1 MLENLQLPEVDPAT
15 PIDDLIAMLTTPT
28 MPFATTEAEVNGRM
42 QTVFAH
48 QPATMR
54 DALMMFYGH
63 GDREYLVYGD
73 TRLTFAQTI
82 EKASQFAQALVDDY
96 GVKKGDRV
104 ALAMRNYPE
113 WVIAYMGIVASGGIA
128 VLMNAWWKSEE
139 LDWALKDC
147 GAALAV
153 TDCRRAEYMM
163 ATAEELDFKIIVARD
178 EFTSHPRLSDFDAA
192 LEGKKPMAWPEVDMD
207 TDDVVMM
214 LYTSGST
221 GFPKGAPS
229 THRGVISVLFNWIV
243 IALCLKMQG
252 KVSSDPD
259 FQPVMLVAVPFF
271 HVTGLLP
278 VAMVSAAVG
287 RKLIIMHKWD
297 VENAFQLIEKEGVTS
312 FTGVPTM
319 SYEFA
324 TNPLRKKYDL
334 STLSE
339 LGGGGAAR
347 PPEHVA
353 LIKKEYP
360 NSNPGIG
367 YGLTETNAMG
377 ALLAGE
383 EYVERPNSVG
393 RATPPLMSVKIVG
406 DDGKECVTGDRG
418 EICLKSVMNVAKY
431 WNNPAATK
439 AAFNDGWFHTGDV
452 GYIDDEGYIFIVDRL
467 KDIIIRGGENISSL
481 EVEGVLH
488 GIKGIDDVMVFS
500 LPDKMLGEIVGTV
513 VVTSDP
519 ALTPEKIIEET
530 ATHLAAYK
538 LPAQIWLVDE
548 PLPLIASGK
557 IDRKNIK
564 AYYQDLWRSET
575 ERNE

>member
-15 PIDDLIAMLTTPT
+15 PLDDLIALLTAPH
-28 MPFATTEAEVNGRM
+28 MPFATTETEVQGSV

-48 QPATMR
+48 QPPTLREAC
-54 DALMMFYGH
+54 MMFYGH
-63 GDREYLVYGD
+63 GEKEFLVYQD
-73 TRLTFAQTI
+73 VRITFAETI
-82 EKASQFAQALVDDY
+82 TKASQFAQALVDDY

-113 WVIAYMGIVASGGIA
+113 WVVAYMGIVASGGVA
-128 VLMNAWWKSEE
+128 VLMNAWWKNEE
-139 LDWALKDC
+139 LGWALKDC
-147 GAALAV
+147 GAKLAV
-153 TDCRRAEYMM
+153 TDAPRAAYMM
-163 ATAEELDFKIIVARD
+163 ETMEEVDGKIIVARD
-178 EFTSHPRLSDFDAA
+178 VCENHARLSRFEDAIA
-192 LEGKKPMAWPEVDMD
+192 DKAPMAWPKVEID
-207 TDDVVMM
+207 TDDIAMM

-229 THRGVISVLFNWIV
+229 THRAVISVLFNWIV

-252 KVSSDPD
+252 KVSADPD

-278 VAMVSAAVG
+278 VALVSAAVG

-297 VENAFQLIEKEGVTS
+297 VETAFQLIEREGVTS

-324 TNPLRKKYDL
+324 TSPLRHKYDR

-393 RATPPLMSVKIVG
+393 RATPPLMSVKIV
-406 DDGKECVTGDRG
+406 DADGEEMPTGERG
-418 EICLKSVMNVAKY
+418 EICLKSVMNVTHY
-431 WNNPAATK
+431 WNNPSATK
-439 AAFNDGWFHTGDV
+439 SAFNDGWFHTGDV
-452 GYIDDEGYIFIVDRL
+452 GYIDEDGYIFIVDRL

-488 GIKGIDDVMVFS
+488 GIEAISDVMVFS
-500 LPDKMLGEIVGTV
+500 LPDKLLGEIVGTV
-513 VVTSDP
+513 VVSDDP
-519 ALTPEKIIEET
+519 TLTPERIIAE
-530 ATHLAAYK
+530 ASKHLATYK
-538 LPAQIWLVDE
+538 LPAKIWLINE

-564 AYYQDLWRSET
+564 AHYQDLWRSET
-575 ERNE
+575 E

>member
-15 PIDDLIAMLTTPT
+15 PIDELIGMLTAPN
-28 MPFATTEAEVNGRM
+28 MPFATTEAEVDGRM
-42 QTVFAH
+42 QTVFAQ
-48 QPATMR
+48 QPPTLREAM
-54 DALMMFYGH
+54 MMFAGH
-63 GDREYLVYGD
+63 GDKEYLVYGD
-73 TRLTFAQTI
+73 TRLTFAETI
-82 EKASQFAQALVDDY
+82 TKASQFAQALVNDH
-96 GVKKGDRV
+96 GIKKGDRV

-147 GAALAV
+147 GVTLAV
-153 TDCRRAEYMM
+153 TDARRAEYMM
-163 ATAEELDFKIIVARD
+163 ATAETLDFKIIVARD
-178 EFTSHPRLSDFDAA
+178 SFEPHERLSSFDEQ
-192 LEGKKPMAWPEVDMD
+192 LDGKEPMVWPDVDMLP
-207 TDDVVMM
+207 DDLCMM

-229 THRGVISVLFNWIV
+229 THRAVISVLFNWIV

-297 VENAFQLIEKEGVTS
+297 VEHAFQLIEKEGVTS

-319 SYEFA
+319 SFEFA
-324 TNPLRKKYDL
+324 TNPIRKNYDL
-334 STLSE
+334 STLVE

-353 LIKKEYP
+353 IIKKEYP

-383 EYVERPNSVG
+383 EYVDRPTSTG
-393 RATPPLMSVKIVG
+393 RATPPLMSLKIVDETG
-406 DDGKECVTGDRG
+406 QECATGERG
-418 EICLKSVMNVAKY
+418 EVCLKSVMNVTHY

-439 AAFNDGWFHTGDV
+439 AAFKDGWFHTGDV
-452 GYIDDEGYIFIVDRL
+452 GYLDEEGYLYIVDRL

-488 GIKGIDDVMVFS
+488 GIDGVEDVMVFS

-513 VVTSDP
+513 VVTDDP
-519 ALTPEKIIEET
+519 GLTREKII
-530 ATHLAAYK
+530 AKASTHLAQYK
-538 LPAQIWLVDE
+538 LPAQIWITDK